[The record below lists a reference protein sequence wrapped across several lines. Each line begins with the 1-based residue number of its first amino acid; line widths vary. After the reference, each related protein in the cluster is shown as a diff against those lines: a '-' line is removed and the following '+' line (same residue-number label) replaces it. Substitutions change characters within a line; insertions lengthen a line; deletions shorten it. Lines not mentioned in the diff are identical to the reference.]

1 MCDTL
6 GVVNGGKVL
15 AGGAPGLVPRSP
27 FNPPREEGVC
37 VRDWGGGGGGG
48 TVILVIEVL
57 YKLDHDKL
65 CACMSE
71 VALYM
76 CIMS

>member
-1 MCDTL
+1 MVGRFWQGGHLVSYPDPPSTL
-6 GVVNGGKVL
+6 QERKESVFETG
-15 AGGAPGLVPRSP
+15 
-27 FNPPREEGVC
+27 
-37 VRDWGGGGGGG
+37 GGGGGGG